1 MSLACP
7 PEAALV
13 AYAEGKA
20 PAERRAAIE
29 LHMASCSDCRV
40 IVSMLAK
47 SETTAGVD
55 PLASTALA
63 ATIVTD
69 EAMPPKRVFTPGE
82 IFEGKYRVERLIGV
96 GGMGMVVEATHFGLD
111 RRVAIKFMR
120 HETRGVPEATARF
133 FREARAVASLSS
145 DHVVRVFDNG
155 IAHDGEPYLVMEL
168 LRGEDLAQILE
179 RERRVSP
186 ALAARWILEA
196 CDAIGEAHVLG
207 VVHRD
212 LKPANLFLA
221 ETKPGERKIKVL
233 DFGISK
239 LIGEGAVG
247 GHTSRSVLLGS
258 PRYMSPEQTQ
268 SSARTDARTDIWALG
283 VVLYELV
290 TGQAPFDAENAIGLA
305 AAILSQPTPAVKKT
319 RPDVPTAFERV
330 VTRCLEKHPNERFQS
345 VRELADVL
353 RPLAAAPKRSA
364 APLWIGGAIAV
375 IAGAVVAIA
384 ASSMAE
390 RKPTVAEPAL
400 DVTPSAVAIE
410 TPTASATASTSTTVT
425 TATITATTTAAIA
438 PSTSASTRPVAKP
451 TPFRPR
457 TATATAAPPSLE
469 NLPGMND
476 RK

>member
-7 PEAALV
+7 PEATLV

-20 PAERRAAIE
+20 PTELRAAIE
-29 LHMASCSDCRV
+29 SHMASCSDCRV

-63 ATIVTD
+63 ATIMTD
-69 EAMPPKRVFTPGE
+69 NATPPKRVFTPGE

-120 HETRGVPEATARF
+120 HETRDVPEATTRF

-179 RERRVSP
+179 REKRVSP

-196 CDAIGEAHVLG
+196 CDAIGEAHVMG

-221 ETKPGERKIKVL
+221 ETKPGERKVKVL

-290 TGQAPFDAENAIGLA
+290 TGHPPFDGENAIGLA
-305 AAILSQPTPAVKKT
+305 AAILSQPTPGLKKA

-330 VTRCLEKHPNERFQS
+330 VIRCLEKHPNERFQT

-364 APLWIGGAIAV
+364 APVWVGGAIAV
-375 IAGAVVAIA
+375 IAGAVVALA
-384 ASSMAE
+384 AWSMTE
-390 RKPTVAEPAL
+390 RKATVAEPAL
-400 DVTPSAVAIE
+400 YVSPSAVA
-410 TPTASATASTSTTVT
+410 TDAPTASATASTTVT
-425 TATITATTTAAIA
+425 TAIITTTTTAAIA
-438 PSTSASTRPVAKP
+438 PSTAAGARPVAKLP
-451 TPFRPR
+451 LARPK
-457 TATATAAPPSLE
+457 TTVTAASPSLE
-469 NLPGMND
+469 NLPGMDD

>member
-1 MSLACP
+1 MIPPCP
-7 PEAALV
+7 PEATLV
-13 AYAEGKA
+13 AYAEGTA
-20 PAERRAAIE
+20 PVASRAAIE
-29 LHMASCSDCRV
+29 SHMASCSDCRV

-47 SETTAGVD
+47 SETAAGVD
-55 PLASTALA
+55 ALASTALA
-63 ATIVTD
+63 TTVVTD
-69 EAMPPKRVFTPGE
+69 DPESPKRLFTPGE
-82 IFEGKYRVERLIGV
+82 IFEGKYRVERLIGA

-120 HETRGVPEATARF
+120 HETRDVPEAAMRF

-168 LRGEDLAQILE
+168 LRGEDLAAILV
-179 RERRVSP
+179 REKRVAP

-290 TGQAPFDAENAIGLA
+290 TGHAPFDAENAVGLA
-305 AAILSQPTPAVKKT
+305 AAILSQPTPAMKKL

-330 VTRCLEKHPNERFQS
+330 VTRCLAKHPGERFQT
-345 VRELADVL
+345 VRELAAAL
-353 RPLAAAPKRSA
+353 RPLGAPAKRSSA
-364 APLWIGGAIAV
+364 APLWIGGAVAV
-375 IAGAVVAIA
+375 LAGA
-384 ASSMAE
+384 
-390 RKPTVAEPAL
+390 
-400 DVTPSAVAIE
+400 AVAIGAWAMAE
-410 TPTASATASTSTTVT
+410 KQAPEPTLDVAAGVVATEPPTASASAAASVSVTTVE
-425 TATITATTTAAIA
+425 TTTAAAPA
-438 PSTSASTRPVAKP
+438 PSTKVPPRHVAKP
-451 TPFRPR
+451 PSVRTEAPTPP
-457 TATATAAPPSLE
+457 TPPSLV
-469 NLPGMND
+469 NLPGMDD